1 MTLITLTDRITS
13 APSLRITSPAKFDRW
28 NPSEIVA
35 KALRHHVD
43 EGDVQTAV
51 CALIVLSDEIRA
63 ELTNPRHPWRLL
75 PGEIESWWLN
85 YLELLK
91 KFKLWSCATTVIK
104 FIKFWTKIKV
114 MNYLLLITIR

>member
-1 MTLITLTDRITS
+1 M
-13 APSLRITSPAKFDRW
+13 W
-28 NPSEIVA
+28 NPSEIVV

-51 CALIVLSDEIRA
+51 CALIVLSDEIRS
-63 ELTNPRHPWRLL
+63 ELTNPRHTWRLL
-75 PGEIESWWLN
+75 HGEIESWWLN

-104 FIKFWTKIKV
+104 
-114 MNYLLLITIR
+114 